1 MSTQEHDTF
10 DEWLEEFE
18 EELGK
23 HNGNGRT
30 LLKGKGFFRCSDRAG
45 LGGYI

>member
-10 DEWLEEFE
+10 DDWLEEFE

-30 LLKGKGFFRCSDRAG
+30 LFKGKVTFQGQ
-45 LGGYI
+45 